1 MIVTYLMSHHH
12 GGLSAVV
19 ILQQSLLEAT
29 LAVRA
34 PVGLLGVIGLEHVSP
49 LHIHGDDEVR
59 SRIRI
64 WLTRFPE
71 LDMARH
77 FGLVD
82 VRRSDKQS

>member
-1 MIVTYLMSHHH
+1 MSHHH
-12 GGLSAVV
+12 GGLGAIV

-34 PVGLLGVIGLEHVSP
+34 PVGFLGVVRLEHVSP

-64 WLTRFPE
+64 RLTRLPK

-77 FGLVD
+77 VGLVD
-82 VRRSDKQS
+82 VRRSDEQS